1 MCTPIVRICNRMK
14 SLINKYLSGI
24 SSNDEM
30 RKLLC
35 WLREEEENR
44 EKYRQEKAEWE
55 EKTVN
60 GGMPLHS
67 QHNWNSI
74 RNSILSQTQYNL
86 TSTKNRLR
94 YFSYAASIIV
104 IFTLAAAS
112 IYVHHFG
119 QPPTPT
125 ITTVKAA
132 PGQIANVILPDSTE
146 IWINSDSYIQYNS
159 NFASTNRDVKL
170 VGEAF
175 FSVAKNKNL
184 PLVVSGSKVHVKV
197 LGTRF
202 NVAAY
207 PDDNIFSVALE
218 KGKVEL
224 FSPDTKDFNYNLSPD
239 HVAIYNKQTNELN
252 IKKAN
257 INLYSS
263 WKDGLIQ
270 IYDLPLNEVV
280 VKLTKRYNQK
290 FKIDDAL
297 KTLHY
302 TFTIKN
308 EPLSEVLH
316 LMETITPID
325 AVQKGDIIELK
336 YNKNKEKKME

>member
-14 SLINKYLSGI
+14 LSINKYLSGI

-30 RKLLC
+30 RKLLS
-35 WLREEEENR
+35 WLREKEENR

-60 GGMPLHS
+60 EEMPLHF
-67 QHNWNSI
+67 QHNWSAIQNK
-74 RNSILSQTQYNL
+74 ILHQSEYKL
-86 TSTKNRLR
+86 TRTKNRLR

-104 IFTLAAAS
+104 IFTLAAAG
-112 IYVHHFG
+112 IYVHRYD
-119 QPPTPT
+119 QPSTPT

-175 FSVAKNKNL
+175 FSVAHNKNL

-202 NVAAY
+202 DVAAY

-218 KGKVEL
+218 RGKVEL
-224 FSPDTKDFNYNLSPD
+224 SSPDMKNFDYLLKPD

-252 IKKAN
+252 IKRAN
-257 INLYSS
+257 INLYTS

-270 IYDLPLNEVV
+270 IYNLPLSEVV
-280 VKLTKRYNQK
+280 VKLSKRYNQK
-290 FKIDDAL
+290 FKIDPRIES
-297 KTLHY
+297 LHY

-308 EPLSEVLH
+308 EPLAEVLN
-316 LMETITPID
+316 MMKTITPID
-325 AVQKGDIIELK
+325 VVQKGDIIELK
-336 YNKNKEKKME
+336 YKKEDREMK